1 MPIYLEDLKE
11 SILFKEGE
19 QLGQQR
25 GEQIGQQRGEQIGQ
39 QRAAAQHREQL
50 IDLLATAL
58 KSRFD
63 RVPATYT
70 KRMQTAT
77 SDQLCR
83 WIANVATAID
93 LPSVFRK

>member
-11 SILFKEGE
+11 SILYKD
-19 QLGQQR
+19 GQR
-25 GEQIGQQRGEQIGQ
+25 HGEQIGQ

-50 IDLLATAL
+50 IDLLSTAL
-58 KSRFD
+58 KNRFD

-70 KRMQTAT
+70 KRIQAASTN
-77 SDQLCR
+77 QLLQ
-83 WIANVATAID
+83 WITNVATAID